1 MKMKINHAVVA
12 VGGKHNYIKK
22 SRFGI
27 DD

>member
-22 SRFGI
+22 EPVRN
-27 DD
+27 